1 MPTREEW
8 NDYDAGVPTY
18 TSSGA
23 NVVTTGTARTPSL
36 CQCSNCKPKPVPQ
49 APQPRQ
55 INLVLT
61 RFDNGWTIEATTYS
75 ADIDDWEG
83 KVRLKRLVHPAE
95 SVFDAV
101 QQALSQAL
109 FPAPDNGKQDAE

>member
-1 MPTREEW
+1 M
-8 NDYDAGVPTY
+8 NMDAGIPTY
-18 TSSGA
+18 GITNTSSAGITTFTSS
-23 NVVTTGTARTPSL
+23 NV
-36 CQCSNCKPKPVPQ
+36 CQCSSCKPKPVPQ
-49 APQPRQ
+49 DPQPRQ
-55 INLVLT
+55 INLALT

-75 ADIDDWEG
+75 ANFDDWEG